1 MKNTITISVQDDFL
15 ENRAHGDTAFPCA
28 AYFTDAKTHDIRWHW
43 HEEYEVSIVRSG
55 SCPLSVG
62 TDHLVLH
69 AGDGIFINTGTLH
82 SQETTKATSDFYKE
96 DLVFHGRLIYG
107 SKYTV
112 FWQKYMAPIAT
123 SGHSLPYIHLRT
135 SIPWEKELLELIA
148 DATTIAR
155 EKPFGYEY
163 EIREK
168 LSRLFL
174 VLAKNR
180 TELESDNRQDS
191 SQEMQHLKKMIRYI
205 QNNYMESISL
215 KQLSETANICERE
228 VQRSFHNIIQ
238 QSPIQYLI
246 HYRIEKAC
254 HMLDSGE
261 QSIIDISNSCGFSS
275 PSYFTKQFR
284 ELIGK
289 TPSVYRKERKNS

>member
-1 MKNTITISVQDDFL
+1 MENTITISVQDDFL

-112 FWQKYMAPIAT
+112 FWQKYMKSVKNCPACSWFSPKTVRNWNLTIGRIAPRRCST
-123 SGHSLPYIHLRT
+123 
-135 SIPWEKELLELIA
+135 
-148 DATTIAR
+148 
-155 EKPFGYEY
+155 
-163 EIREK
+163 
-168 LSRLFL
+168 
-174 VLAKNR
+174 
-180 TELESDNRQDS
+180 
-191 SQEMQHLKKMIRYI
+191 
-205 QNNYMESISL
+205 
-215 KQLSETANICERE
+215 
-228 VQRSFHNIIQ
+228 
-238 QSPIQYLI
+238 
-246 HYRIEKAC
+246 
-254 HMLDSGE
+254 
-261 QSIIDISNSCGFSS
+261 
-275 PSYFTKQFR
+275 
-284 ELIGK
+284 
-289 TPSVYRKERKNS
+289 

>member
-1 MKNTITISVQDDFL
+1 MELIMENTITISVQDDFL

-135 SIPWEKELLELIA
+135 SIPWEKEILELIA

-155 EKPFGYEY
+155 EKPFG
-163 EIREK
+163 
-168 LSRLFL
+168 
-174 VLAKNR
+174 
-180 TELESDNRQDS
+180 
-191 SQEMQHLKKMIRYI
+191 
-205 QNNYMESISL
+205 
-215 KQLSETANICERE
+215 
-228 VQRSFHNIIQ
+228 
-238 QSPIQYLI
+238 
-246 HYRIEKAC
+246 
-254 HMLDSGE
+254 
-261 QSIIDISNSCGFSS
+261 
-275 PSYFTKQFR
+275 
-284 ELIGK
+284 
-289 TPSVYRKERKNS
+289 

>member
-238 QSPIQYLI
+238 QSPI
-246 HYRIEKAC
+246 
-254 HMLDSGE
+254 
-261 QSIIDISNSCGFSS
+261 
-275 PSYFTKQFR
+275 FT
-284 ELIGK
+284 
-289 TPSVYRKERKNS
+289 

>member
-1 MKNTITISVQDDFL
+1 MENTITISVQDDFL

-112 FWQKYMAPIAT
+112 QFDY
-123 SGHSLPYIHLRT
+123 
-135 SIPWEKELLELIA
+135 LLF
-148 DATTIAR
+148 TI
-155 EKPFGYEY
+155 
-163 EIREK
+163 
-168 LSRLFL
+168 
-174 VLAKNR
+174 
-180 TELESDNRQDS
+180 
-191 SQEMQHLKKMIRYI
+191 
-205 QNNYMESISL
+205 
-215 KQLSETANICERE
+215 
-228 VQRSFHNIIQ
+228 
-238 QSPIQYLI
+238 
-246 HYRIEKAC
+246 
-254 HMLDSGE
+254 
-261 QSIIDISNSCGFSS
+261 
-275 PSYFTKQFR
+275 
-284 ELIGK
+284 
-289 TPSVYRKERKNS
+289 